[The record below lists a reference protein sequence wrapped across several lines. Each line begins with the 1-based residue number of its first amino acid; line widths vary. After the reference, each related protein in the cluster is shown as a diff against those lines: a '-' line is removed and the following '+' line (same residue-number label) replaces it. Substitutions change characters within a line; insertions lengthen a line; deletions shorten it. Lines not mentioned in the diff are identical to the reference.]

1 MHSMYTMTLNMYITE
16 NVSATKLDAN
26 IIFVASDG
34 QKNQKKPKK
43 KPDGTVSKISKR
55 LNPYQI

>member
-1 MHSMYTMTLNMYITE
+1 MYTMTLNMYITE

-34 QKNQKKPKK
+34 KQKTKKT
-43 KPDGTVSKISKR
+43 DGTVSKISKR

>member
-1 MHSMYTMTLNMYITE
+1 MYSMYTMTLNMYITE

-34 QKNQKKPKK
+34 KKKNNNQKTKK
-43 KPDGTVSKISKR
+43 NRWDSVKNS
-55 LNPYQI
+55 

>member
-34 QKNQKKPKK
+34 QKNKKNKK
-43 KPDGTVSKISKR
+43 NPDGTVSKISKR

>member
-34 QKNQKKPKK
+34 QKNQKKQKQKK
-43 KPDGTVSKISKR
+43 NQMGQCQKFLKD
-55 LNPYQI
+55 

>member
-1 MHSMYTMTLNMYITE
+1 MYTMTLNMYITE

-34 QKNQKKPKK
+34 QKNKKNKK
-43 KPDGTVSKISKR
+43 NPDGTVSKISKR

>member
-1 MHSMYTMTLNMYITE
+1 MYTMTLNMYITE

-34 QKNQKKPKK
+34 QKKQKKQK
-43 KPDGTVSKISKR
+43 
-55 LNPYQI
+55 NPRWDSVKNF

>member
-1 MHSMYTMTLNMYITE
+1 MYTMTLNMYITE

-34 QKNQKKPKK
+34 QKTPKK
-43 KPDGTVSKISKR
+43 TKKTQMGQCQKFLKD
-55 LNPYQI
+55 

>member
-1 MHSMYTMTLNMYITE
+1 MYTMTLNMYITE

-34 QKNQKKPKK
+34 QKKQKKQKK
-43 KPDGTVSKISKR
+43 TQMGQCQKFLKD
-55 LNPYQI
+55 

>member
-34 QKNQKKPKK
+34 QKKQKNQKKNRWDSVK
-43 KPDGTVSKISKR
+43 
-55 LNPYQI
+55 NF

>member
-1 MHSMYTMTLNMYITE
+1 MYTMTLNMYITE

-34 QKNQKKPKK
+34 KKNNNNQKTKK
-43 KPDGTVSKISKR
+43 TDGTVSKISKR

>member
-1 MHSMYTMTLNMYITE
+1 MYTMTLNMYITE

-34 QKNQKKPKK
+34 KQKTKNKKNRWDSVK
-43 KPDGTVSKISKR
+43 
-55 LNPYQI
+55 NF

>member
-34 QKNQKKPKK
+34 QKNPKKTKKTKKPQMGQCQKFLK
-43 KPDGTVSKISKR
+43 D
-55 LNPYQI
+55 